1 MKTLVVRQN
10 STLSDLIG
18 ESFERAS
25 GTTVWADS
33 GLTVKFPIPLEESNR
48 RGTIWID
55 GKKTWKRTFGE
66 ICDLFPDSV
75 RDLPLGTKADWGTGL
90 YVENHDGFPMIMDA
104 EWDTSD

>member
-18 ESFERAS
+18 KSFSQAS

-33 GLTVKFPIPLEESNR
+33 GLTVKFPISLEESNR
-48 RGTIWID
+48 RGTIWVN
-55 GKKTWKRTFGE
+55 GKKTWTKTFDQ
-66 ICDLFPDSV
+66 ICEMFPDFV
-75 RDLPLGTKADWGTGL
+75 WDLPYGTKADWATGL